1 MFVKRRIKSELL
13 VMAYKV
19 ITKRKIFITNMFI
32 KRSLIHQVGQKLNK
46 VKRKIEYKLYFFS

>member
-1 MFVKRRIKSELL
+1 
-13 VMAYKV
+13 MAYKV